1 MRKKEKIMRITPRP
15 YAIKVW
21 CDGKVIVFMNEQ
33 TNRPICGECFCN
45 YRKITMRS
53 DR

>member
-1 MRKKEKIMRITPRP
+1 MRKKEKIMRVPPEHPMKI
-15 YAIKVW
+15 W
-21 CDGKVIVFMNEQ
+21 CDGKVIIFMNER

-45 YRKITMRS
+45 YRKIIIRS